1 MEKRIKELEKQVKD
15 LETNLSKEID
25 KKIELSKQLDVA
37 NKNIDE
43 LRKELEI
50 SSKPKTKVKQPNF
63 KRMV

>member
-1 MEKRIKELEKQVKD
+1 MEKQIKELEKQVKD

-50 SSKPKTKVKQPNF
+50 SSKPKPKVKQPNF

>member
-1 MEKRIKELEKQVKD
+1 MEKQIKKIKKQVKD

-50 SSKPKTKVKQPNF
+50 SSKPKPKVKQPNF

>member
-1 MEKRIKELEKQVKD
+1 MEKQIKELEKQVKD
-15 LETNLSKEID
+15 LEANLSKEID

-50 SSKPKTKVKQPNF
+50 SSKPKPKVKQPNF